1 MKYRIVGLLLLIG
14 TVIACQQQ
22 KKNYIL
28 TDEQLANLMLDL
40 QLSETMMLS
49 LSTPQQD
56 SLKDLFWE
64 KLTSVYQV
72 SEQEIMDQ
80 VALLESDPEKLKAV
94 MDQIKFRSDS
104 IN

>member
-1 MKYRIVGLLLLIG
+1 MKYRIVLLFCLIG

-22 KKNYIL
+22 KKDYIL

-40 QLSETMMLS
+40 QLSETMMIS

-72 SEQEIMDQ
+72 SEQEIKDQ
-80 VALLESDPEKLKAV
+80 VALLESDPEKLKAI
-94 MDQIKFRSDS
+94 MDKIKFRSDS

>member
-1 MKYRIVGLLLLIG
+1 MKYRIVWMLFLIG

-22 KKNYIL
+22 KKNYTL

-64 KLTSVYQV
+64 KLTTVYQV
-72 SEQEIMDQ
+72 SEQEIKDQ
-80 VALLESDPEKLKAV
+80 VALLESDPEKLKTI

>member
-1 MKYRIVGLLLLIG
+1 MKYRIILLLFLIG

-40 QLSETMMLS
+40 QLSETMMVS
-49 LSTPQQD
+49 LSAPQQD
-56 SLKDLFWE
+56 SLKELFWG

-72 SEQEIMDQ
+72 SEQEIRDQ
-80 VALLESDPEKLKAV
+80 VAQLESDPEKLKAI